1 MSPVL
6 SLIHKTPNIPY
17 SSLMLYEKLKLN
29 QGSVIK
35 LSDFCQIRMNSCV
48 CHIVCWQC
56 VCGARGLKMH
66 IHQLFMERDLLTV
79 GLWGLPS
86 PEALAQCA
94 EPPCQALSPLVPT
107 SPYKQEGQAGQKQ
120 RRCQPM
126 TWLCK
131 DGQRTSLVGQIPF
144 H

>member
-1 MSPVL
+1 
-6 SLIHKTPNIPY
+6 
-17 SSLMLYEKLKLN
+17 MLYEKLKLN

-66 IHQLFMERDLLTV
+66 IHQLFVERDLLTV

-86 PEALAQCA
+86 PEALAPCA

-107 SPYKQEGQAGQKQ
+107 SPYKQEGQAGQEQ
-120 RRCQPM
+120 RRASADD
-126 TWLCK
+126 LAV
-131 DGQRTSLVGQIPF
+131 QRWTEDKSSGSDPF
-144 H
+144 PLIAGG